1 MDRFCDYIEIYKHI
15 GDIYNPFASEEN
27 GDIAE
32 DWLFAGDCK
41 AVQHATNTVDG
52 ECFYDIY
59 INDNNV
65 NTQARDTVYLY
76 NNGREDDRI
85 ELTVVEVKRYERNT
99 VIKAMQK
106 KNGETA

>member
-1 MDRFCDYIEIYKHI
+1 MDRFCDYIEIYKHV
-15 GDIYNPFASEEN
+15 GDIYNPFASEES
-27 GDIAE
+27 GEIAE

-41 AVQHATNTVDG
+41 AVQHSSNAVDG

-76 NNGREDDRI
+76 NNGREDDKI

-99 VIKAMQK
+99 VIKALHTK
-106 KNGETA
+106 DGSKE

>member
-1 MDRFCDYIEIYKHI
+1 MDRFCDHIEIYKHV
-15 GDIYNPFASEEN
+15 GDIYNPFAFEES
-27 GDIAE
+27 GEIAE
-32 DWLFAGDCK
+32 DCVFAGDCK
-41 AVQHATNTVDG
+41 AVQHSTNTVDS

-65 NTQARDTVYLY
+65 KTQARDTVYLY
-76 NNGREDDRI
+76 NNGREDDKI